1 MLFDFSPMKP
11 EKDLNKIFDILNRG
25 TVEVLVK
32 TDLEKKLLSGK
43 KLRIK
48 LGIDPS
54 GKDLHIGHM
63 VVIRKLKQFQDLGH
77 HILLLFGNFTGQIG
91 DPTGKNETRQVK
103 TQEELEENA
112 KHYLAQVKTLLD
124 IKNIEVV
131 WNADWLRKLNFADVV
146 HLASQF
152 TVAQML
158 ERDMFQERM
167 KINAP
172 ISVHEF
178 MYPLMQGYDSVALK
192 ADVELGGTDQTFNLL
207 AGRTLQKAYG
217 QVPQDIVTV
226 PILEGMDGKIKMGKT
241 TNNYIGVN
249 EAPNQIY
256 GKVMSIPDE
265 LILKYFELATE
276 VSFTEIKKMEKS
288 LTEGENP
295 MNLKKRL
302 AREIVAIYH
311 TVKAAAE
318 AERQFTE
325 VFSNKG
331 LPDDIPKF
339 GVARDKIN
347 IVELLTLAGLTSS
360 KNEARRLIDGGGVRL
375 DGEKV
380 DNHDL
385 LVAINKEKL
394 LQVGK
399 RKFIR
404 VSAE

>member
-1 MLFDFSPMKP
+1 MKT
-11 EKDLNKIFDILNRG
+11 EHDLSKIFDVLNRG

-32 TDLEKKLLSGK
+32 ADLEKKLLSGK

-77 HILLLFGNFTGQIG
+77 HVLLLFGNFTGQIG
-91 DPTGKNETRQVK
+91 DPTGKNETRKVK

-112 KHYLAQVKTLLD
+112 KHYLSQVKTLLD
-124 IKNIEVV
+124 INNIEVV

-167 KINAP
+167 KVNAP

-226 PILEGMDGKIKMGKT
+226 PILEGLDGKIKMGKT

-249 EAPNQIY
+249 ESPNQMY
-256 GKVMSIPDE
+256 GKVMSIPDG

-276 VSFTEIKKMEKS
+276 ITFAEIEKMKKN
-288 LTEGENP
+288 LAEGENP

-302 AREIVAIYH
+302 AAEIVTIYH
-311 TVKAAAE
+311 SQQAAE
-318 AERQFTE
+318 ESEREFTE

-331 LPDDIPKF
+331 LPEDIRKLTV
-339 GVARDKIN
+339 GNDKMN
-347 IVELLTLAGLTSS
+347 IIELLSVTGLTSS
-360 KNEARRLIDGGGVRL
+360 KNEARRLIAGGGVRL

-380 DNHDL
+380 DNHE
-385 LVAINKEKL
+385 LVVSLKKEIL

-404 VSAE
+404 VSAER

>member
-1 MLFDFSPMKP
+1 MKTKP
-11 EKDLNKIFDILNRG
+11 DLNRIFDVLNRG

-32 TDLEKKLLSGK
+32 ADLEKKLLSGK
-43 KLRIK
+43 TLRIK

-91 DPTGKNETRQVK
+91 DPTGKNEARKIK
-103 TQEELEENA
+103 TQEELEANA

-124 IKNIEVV
+124 INKIEVV
-131 WNADWLRKLNFADVV
+131 WNADWLRKLNFSDVV

-152 TVAQML
+152 TVAQMM
-158 ERDMFQERM
+158 ERDMFQERV

-226 PILEGMDGKIKMGKT
+226 PILEGLDGKLKMGKS
-241 TNNYIGVN
+241 TNNYIGVG
-249 EAPNQIY
+249 EAPNQMY
-256 GKVMSIPDE
+256 GKVMSIPDS
-265 LILKYFELATE
+265 LILKYFELATDKT
-276 VSFTEIKKMEKS
+276 SAEIGEMKKTMA
-288 LTEGENP
+288 EGENP
-295 MNLKKRL
+295 MNLKKQL
-302 AREIVAIYH
+302 AKDIVTIYH
-311 TVKAAAE
+311 DAASALD
-318 AERQFTE
+318 AEREFKE
-325 VFSNKG
+325 IFSNKG
-331 LPDDIPKF
+331 LPEDIELKRLAKDELN
-339 GVARDKIN
+339 V
-347 IVELLTLAGLTSS
+347 VELLTVTGLVSS
-360 KNEARRLIDGGGVRL
+360 KNEARRMIEGGGVRL

-380 DNHDL
+380 ENHEMTVNL
-385 LVAINKEKL
+385 KKEKL

-404 VSAE
+404 IITA